1 METMNQWYVYA
12 KKADFTGLGERF
24 GLDPVTVRILR
35 NRDIAGEDQIDFFLN
50 GTLEDLYDEAG
61 LPDIGAAAEEIL
73 GTVRRGGKI
82 RIVGDYDI
90 DGVCATCILL
100 KGLREIGADADSRI
114 PDRILDGYGLNRKMI
129 DEAAADGVDLI
140 VTCDNGIAAV
150 EELEAA
156 AEMGIRVVVTDHH
169 NVRKAEDGNEIL
181 PPAAAVVDVKRS
193 SSTYPTDEICG
204 AVTAWKLIRY
214 LYRILGR
221 PGDEWLKYLDLAAI
235 ATVGDIMTLTGENRI
250 IVREGLKVLNG
261 GIRPD
266 GSGKSGSACMGLRV
280 LIRELGLEERRID
293 TYHIGFIIGPCIN
306 AGGRLENAR
315 TALKLFMTEDTEEAG
330 VLAGHLISL
339 NEERKAMTEKGVKQA
354 MELIGSEYG
363 SDTVLVVYLP
373 ELHES
378 LAGIVAGRIKES
390 CYKPAFVITRG
401 KDGLKGSGRSI
412 EGYDMFAS
420 LCAAEHL
427 LTRFGGHTM
436 AAGLSLKEENL
447 EELRRTLNANASLDA
462 ETLTRKIWIDAAM
475 PFSYIREE
483 LIREIESL
491 APYGQGFE
499 RPVFARKQLAVSGLK
514 VFGKQKNVLRMRLR
528 DSDGCTLDAVMF
540 GDAETLFRQ
549 FSEAARADVLYYPKI
564 NEYAGR
570 KSLQLEI
577 RDFRVS

>member
-1 METMNQWYVYA
+1 MNQWYVYT
-12 KKADFTGLGERF
+12 KKADFNGLGERF

-35 NRDIAGEDQIDFFLN
+35 NRDITGEEQINFFLN
-50 GTLEDLYDEAG
+50 GTLEDLYDEAD
-61 LPDIGAAAEEIL
+61 LPDIAAAAGEIL
-73 GTVRRGGKI
+73 GTVRKGGKI

-100 KGLREIGADADSRI
+100 KGLREIGANADSRI

-156 AEMGIRVVVTDHH
+156 AKQGIRVVVTDHH
-169 NVRKAEDGNEIL
+169 NVRKAEDGKDIL

-221 PGDEWLKYLDLAAI
+221 PEDEWLKYLDLAAI

-266 GSGKSGSACMGLRV
+266 GSGKSGSSCLGLRV

-339 NEERKAMTEKGVKQA
+339 NEERKSMTEKGVKQA

-363 SDTVLVVYLP
+363 SDPVLVVYLP

-462 ETLTRKIWIDAAM
+462 EMLTRKIWIDAAM
-475 PFSYIREE
+475 PFSYIHEE
-483 LIREIESL
+483 LVREIESL

-499 RPVFARKQLAVSGLK
+499 RPVFARKQLAVSGLR
-514 VFGKQKNVLRMRLR
+514 VFGKQKNVLRMRLQ

-540 GDAETLFRQ
+540 GDAEALFRQ
-549 FSEAARADVLYYPKI
+549 LSEAARADVLYYPKI

>member
-1 METMNQWYVYA
+1 MNQWYVYA

-35 NRDIAGEDQIDFFLN
+35 NRDITGEAQINFFLN

-73 GTVRRGGKI
+73 GAVRRAGKI

-100 KGLREIGADADSRI
+100 KGLREIGANADFRI

-140 VTCDNGIAAV
+140 VTCDNGIAAI

-156 AEMGIRVVVTDHH
+156 GEQGIRVVVTDHH
-169 NVRKAEDGNEIL
+169 NVRKAEDGSEIL

-221 PGDEWLKYLDLAAI
+221 PEDEWLKYLDLAAI

-266 GSGKSGSACMGLRV
+266 GSGKSGSACLGLRV

-315 TALKLFMTEDTEEAG
+315 IALKLFMTDDTEEAG

-339 NEERKAMTEKGVKQA
+339 NEERKSMTEKGVKQA
-354 MELIGSEYG
+354 MELIGTEYG
-363 SDTVLVVYLP
+363 SDPVLVVYLP

-390 CYKPAFVITRG
+390 CYKPSFVITRG

-499 RPVFARKQLAVSGLK
+499 RPVFARKQLAVSGLR
-514 VFGKQKNVLRMRLR
+514 VFGKQKNVLRMRLQ
-528 DSDGCTLDAVMF
+528 DSDRCTLDAVMF

-549 FSEAARADVLYYPKI
+549 LSEAARADVLYYPKI

>member
-1 METMNQWYVYA
+1 METMNQWYVYT
-12 KKADFTGLGERF
+12 KKADFNGLGERF

-35 NRDIAGEDQIDFFLN
+35 NRDITGEEQINFFLN
-50 GTLEDLYDEAG
+50 GTLEDLYDEAD
-61 LPDIGAAAEEIL
+61 LPDIAAAAGEIL
-73 GTVRRGGKI
+73 GTVRKEGKI

-100 KGLREIGADADSRI
+100 KGLREIGANADSRI

-156 AEMGIRVVVTDHH
+156 AKQGIRVVVTDHH
-169 NVRKAEDGNEIL
+169 NVRKAEDGKDIL

-204 AVTAWKLIRY
+204 AVTAWKLICY

-221 PGDEWLKYLDLAAI
+221 PEDEWLKYLDLAAI

-266 GSGKSGSACMGLRV
+266 GSGKSGSSCLGLRV

-339 NEERKAMTEKGVKQA
+339 NEERKSMTEKGVKQA

-363 SDTVLVVYLP
+363 SDPVLVVYLP

-475 PFSYIREE
+475 PFSYIHEE
-483 LIREIESL
+483 LVREIESL

-499 RPVFARKQLAVSGLK
+499 RPVFARKQLAVSGLR
-514 VFGKQKNVLRMRLR
+514 VFGKQKNVLRMRLQ
-528 DSDGCTLDAVMF
+528 DSDGCILDAVMF
-540 GDAETLFRQ
+540 GDAEALFRQ
-549 FSEAARADVLYYPKI
+549 LSEAARADVLYYPKI

>member
-1 METMNQWYVYA
+1 METMNQWYVYT
-12 KKADFTGLGERF
+12 KKADFNGLGERF

-35 NRDIAGEDQIDFFLN
+35 NRDITGEEQINFFLN
-50 GTLEDLYDEAG
+50 GTLEDLYDEAD
-61 LPDIGAAAEEIL
+61 LPDIAAAAGEIL
-73 GTVRRGGKI
+73 GTVRKGGKI

-100 KGLREIGADADSRI
+100 KGLREIGANADSRI

-156 AEMGIRVVVTDHH
+156 AKQGIRVVVTDHH
-169 NVRKAEDGNEIL
+169 NVRKAEDGKEIL

-221 PGDEWLKYLDLAAI
+221 PEDEWLKYLDLAAI

-266 GSGKSGSACMGLRV
+266 GSGKSGSSCLGLRV

-339 NEERKAMTEKGVKQA
+339 NEERKSMTEKGVKQA

-363 SDTVLVVYLP
+363 SDPVLVVYLP

-390 CYKPAFVITRG
+390 CYKPAFVITKG

-475 PFSYIREE
+475 PFSYIHEE
-483 LIREIESL
+483 LVREIESL

-499 RPVFARKQLAVSGLK
+499 RPVFARKQLAVSGLR
-514 VFGKQKNVLRMRLR
+514 VFGKQKNVLRMRLQ

-540 GDAETLFRQ
+540 GDAEALFRQ
-549 FSEAARADVLYYPKI
+549 LSEAARADVLYYPKI